1 MEDKSKSSYLC
12 SPIRKEN
19 GFAFFF
25 YNYSFPFA
33 RESEKR
39 VGKEN
44 KKTSEKVWKINLKV
58 LIFAV
63 RFAKKTVLLFS
74 FIIILSLSQESL
86 RNELKK
92 KIKKTSENIWQLKIN
107 PLPLH
112 PLLKRKQQV
121 L

>member
-39 VGKEN
+39 VEKEN
-44 KKTSEKVWKINLKV
+44 KKTSE
-58 LIFAV
+58 
-63 RFAKKTVLLFS
+63 
-74 FIIILSLSQESL
+74 
-86 RNELKK
+86 
-92 KIKKTSENIWQLKIN
+92 NIWRLKIN